1 MKRRLAEV
9 LGGLVWVLLLVP
21 ATAHAQN
28 PTLDSL
34 ITRQEVLRQQPTSR
48 HRDTLMVENQ
58 SLLTERLCNV
68 SDPRVPAYLD
78 SLREL
83 TEKVKWKTGDG
94 LYQRAIGKSYDV
106 RGKHTEALEAYSRAI
121 ELMKAGGSNPYHLS
135 YTYVLAAFVLRNS
148 GMQERCQEYLEKAR
162 PLAERLEDT
171 NNLGWILNYYG
182 DYHYE
187 RGNYPK
193 ALEYYQQIEKLLPRA
208 TSPFLKANNPQDLA
222 NCYQRLGKEK
232 IADRYR
238 QEALRIAEKD
248 NNDVVIS
255 EIYAELALS
264 YELKKQYDE
273 AIKYYRLSLDYAN
286 ESGWLKMRSLG
297 AYNMY
302 NIHKKAG
309 DYRNALAFLETY
321 KMHEDSL
328 NRFQVEQKYD
338 ELQASYDAEKRETQ
352 IKELENKGLV
362 QARNFLIIL
371 LLGGLGVVAYG
382 FWTNRLL
389 RRSNAQLLT
398 KNREIEEALARG
410 QNMERKRMASEL
422 HDNLNTKIAAVRWR
436 LEALDRRGWTD
447 SNRHI
452 MDGALEML
460 NDAYLD
466 IRLISHNLLPE
477 ELETKGLKVAL
488 QKLLGKLNDNDRIA
502 FNFVFDGEEYRLSAA
517 VEYQLYTIVLELVN
531 NIVKHAQADNAWIS
545 LTYQPDRLLL
555 TVSDDGVGFPEPS
568 TKTAEKAIAEASG
581 VGLRNIQNRVEQLK
595 GTWRAESTPKHTR
608 ISIDIPTS
616 EARVTATYS

>member
-1 MKRRLAEV
+1 MKISRDEV
-9 LGGLVWVLLLVP
+9 LWGLVCVLLLVP
-21 ATAHAQN
+21 VTTRAQN
-28 PTLDSL
+28 PALDSL
-34 ITRQEVLRQQPTSR
+34 LIRQEVLRRQQPSR
-48 HRDTLMVENQ
+48 HLDTLMVENL

-83 TEKVKWKTGDG
+83 TEKVNWKTGNG

-135 YTYVLAAFVLRNS
+135 YTYVLAAFVLRNN
-148 GMQERCQEYLEKAR
+148 GMQGRCMEYLEKAR
-162 PLAERLEDT
+162 PLAEKLEDT

-182 DYHYE
+182 DYNYE
-187 RGNYPK
+187 QGNYPK
-193 ALEYYQQIEKLLPRA
+193 ALEYYQQIENLLPRA

-232 IADRYR
+232 LADRYR
-238 QEALRIAEKD
+238 QAALRIAEKD

-255 EIYAELALS
+255 EIYSDLALI
-264 YELKKQYDE
+264 YEQKKQYNE
-273 AIKYYRLSLDYAN
+273 AIKYYQLSLDYAN

-352 IKELENKGLV
+352 IKDLENKGLV
-362 QARNFLIIL
+362 QARNFLFIIL
-371 LLGGLGVVAYG
+371 LGGVGIAAYG
-382 FWTNRLL
+382 FWANRLL
-389 RRSNAQLLT
+389 RRSNEQLLT

-436 LEALDRRGWTD
+436 LEALDRQGWAD
-447 SNRHI
+447 SNRKI
-452 MDGALEML
+452 MDGALEMI

-477 ELETKGLKVAL
+477 ELETKGLKVTL
-488 QKLLGKLNDNDRIA
+488 QKLLGKLNDNDRIE
-502 FNFVFDGEEYRLSAA
+502 FNFVFDGQEYRLSAA

-531 NIVKHAQADNAWIS
+531 NIVKHAQADHAWIS
-545 LTYQPDRLLL
+545 LTYQPERILL

-568 TKTAEKAIAEASG
+568 TKTAEIAIAEASG

-595 GTWRAESTPKHTR
+595 GTWRVESMPQHTR
-608 ISIDIPTS
+608 ISINIPLGLHS
-616 EARVTATYS
+616 G